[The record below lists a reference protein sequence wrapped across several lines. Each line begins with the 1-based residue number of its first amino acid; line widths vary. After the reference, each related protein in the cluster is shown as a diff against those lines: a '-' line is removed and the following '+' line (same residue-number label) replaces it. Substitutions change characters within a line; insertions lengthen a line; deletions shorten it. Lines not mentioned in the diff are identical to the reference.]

1 MNLQRID
8 QLMNEI
14 LRCEYDERYVM
25 HLEFFAGYNWLFV
38 PGNTMAAPM
47 EPMDP
52 IQ

>member
-14 LRCEYDERYVM
+14 LPCVYDERYVM
-25 HLEFFAGYNWLFV
+25 HQEFVAKCNWQFV
-38 PGNTMAAPM
+38 PDNTMVVPM

-52 IQ
+52 I